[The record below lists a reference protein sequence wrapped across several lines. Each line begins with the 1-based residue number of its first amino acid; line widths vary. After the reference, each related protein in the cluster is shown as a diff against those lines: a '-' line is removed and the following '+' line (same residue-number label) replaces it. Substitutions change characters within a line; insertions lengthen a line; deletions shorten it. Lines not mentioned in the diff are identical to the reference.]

1 MTQMRLNLNFP
12 PQLMLY
18 TTLQQL
24 TLTQYLE
31 RYNVLCP
38 AFTGEVDLSEF
49 TPAERFADFEVVE
62 CPPGAGFGSVIFLIA
77 FG

>member
-1 MTQMRLNLNFP
+1 MTQMRLDLNLP

-31 RYNVLCP
+31 RYNVFCS

-49 TPAERFADFEVVE
+49 TTAERLADFEVVE
-62 CPPGAGFGSVIFLIA
+62 CPSCTGFGGVIFIG
-77 FG
+77 FR